1 MLDKEVFADVVRN
14 TPLVSIDLI
23 VRNSSGKYLLGMR
36 NNEPAR
42 HYWFVPGGRVNKN
55 EKLDDAFVRIT
66 EKELGKSFQ
75 RNDASFKGVYQH
87 MYSTNFSQQGDFG
100 THYVVLAHVLDIGDY
115 TPVSDDQ
122 HDEYRWMSAEDI
134 LGDDKVHDYTK
145 DYFR

>member
-1 MLDKEVFADVVRN
+1 MLEKEVFAQVVKH

-23 VRNSSGKYLLGMR
+23 VRNSEGHVLVGYR

-55 EKLDDAFVRIT
+55 EKLDDAFARIT
-66 EKELGKSFQ
+66 EGELGKKFQ
-75 RNDASFKGVYQH
+75 RGDTDFKGVYQH
-87 MYSTNFSQQGDFG
+87 MYDTNFSRQGDFG

-122 HDEYRWMSAEDI
+122 HEEYRWMSAEEI
-134 LGDDKVHDYTK
+134 LADDTVHDYTK